1 MTSPPDPPGNALLF
15 RLPCKERRRLHPF
28 LRPVDLRPGS
38 RLDGGA
44 RSLGGI
50 WFPASGFLSVLL
62 RDGRGAETEVAMVG
76 REGAADVQGLEAP
89 PGRVRWRLMAQQRGA
104 AQVVAS
110 WQLPAAIEV
119 APALS
124 DVLRIAS
131 GALFAQVAGTVHA
144 AARGRVVERLARWL
158 LMAHDRV
165 EGDALHLTHDRT
177 AIMLGVRRAGVSE
190 ALHRLEGDRLV
201 RAHRGRVRILDRAGL
216 IAATN
221 GLYTPGEPCAPAPPA
236 RAAGP
241 EPEDASWALLP
252 ER

>member
-1 MTSPPDPPGNALLF
+1 MTPPPDSPGNALLR
-15 RLPCKERRRLHPF
+15 RLPCGERRRLHPF

-50 WFPASGFLSVLL
+50 WFPASGFLSLLL
-62 RDGRGAETEVAMVG
+62 RDGRGVETEVAMVG
-76 REGAADVQGLEAP
+76 REGVADVQGLGDR
-89 PGRVRWRLMAQQRGA
+89 PGGVRWRLMAQQRGA

-110 WQLPAAIEV
+110 RQLPAAIEV

-124 DVLRIAS
+124 DLLRIAS
-131 GALFAQVAGTVHA
+131 RALFAQTAATAHA

-165 EGDALHLTHDRT
+165 EGDALHLTHDRAAT
-177 AIMLGVRRAGVSE
+177 MLGVRRAGVSE

-216 IAATN
+216 IAAAN
-221 GLYTPGEPCAPAPPA
+221 GLYAPGEPRASTPPA

-241 EPEDASWALLP
+241 EPEDTSLALLP
-252 ER
+252 EP